1 MGYTN
6 RRQPSH
12 CLGEGKILTKPTLL
26 TLVPEEINKIKA
38 ASLEI
43 LERTGVNI
51 DHAYAREV
59 LQAAGAK
66 VDGERVYFPPKL
78 VIEAIAKAPRQFSIY
93 ARNPKNSIIVGA
105 GDPVFAPGYGAPYV
119 TLASGLKRKATFADF
134 IKLAKLSG
142 SSSNMGIS
150 GGVLVEP
157 SDIPEQDRHN
167 VMLYACMVNS
177 DKPFMGSATGEKHA
191 KDSLRMA
198 ATLFESDN
206 GIPKQPVMISLINTI
221 TPLMLDERMVGAL
234 IAYAEA
240 GQPVIIA
247 SLGMAGATSPTTL
260 AGTLALQNAEVLAG
274 ITLAQTIREGTPV
287 IYGSASS
294 ITEMRNGSLSIGA
307 PEGAWIIA
315 SAVQIAHSYG
325 LPCRAGGCVTD
336 SKTLDLQASYESMMN
351 LQVAGMA
358 GVDFVLHAAGILESY
373 MSVSLEKFIVD
384 DEICSIVR
392 RFLRGTKIETEDLA
406 VQLIDEVG
414 PGGQYLTADH
424 TYQNFRTEFWPP
436 TLSNRET
443 YDQWRLNGSLPM
455 INQAEKRV
463 NEIIDNYEIPYLDKS
478 IELKLKEMA
487 GI

>member
-1 MGYTN
+1 MA
-6 RRQPSH
+6 RPA
-12 CLGEGKILTKPTLL
+12 LT
-26 TLVPEEINKIKA
+26 TLVPEEIDKIKA
-38 ASLEI
+38 TSLEI
-43 LERTGVNI
+43 LERTGVSI
-51 DHAYAREV
+51 AHAHARQV

-66 VDGERVYFPPKL
+66 LEGERIRFPPKL
-78 VIEAIAKAPRQFSIY
+78 VMEALAKAPRQFTIH
-93 ARNPKNSIIVGA
+93 ARNPGNNITVGA

-119 TLASGLKRKATFADF
+119 TLASGLKRKATLADF
-134 IKLAKLSG
+134 IKFVKLSG

-157 SDIPEQDRHN
+157 SDVSEKDRHN
-167 VMLYACMVNS
+167 AMLYACIVNS

-191 KDSLRMA
+191 RDSLRMA
-198 ATLFESDN
+198 ATLFDSEK
-206 GIPKQPVMISLINTI
+206 GIPHQPVMISLINTI

-287 IYGSASS
+287 VYGSASS

-315 SAVQIAHSYG
+315 AAVQIAHSYG
-325 LPCRAGGCVTD
+325 LPSRAGGCLTD
-336 SKTLDLQASYESMMN
+336 SKIMDIQASYESMMN
-351 LQVAGMA
+351 LQAAGMA

-373 MSVSLEKFIVD
+373 MSMSMEKFIMD
-384 DEICSIVR
+384 DEICSMVR
-392 RFLRGTKIETEDLA
+392 RFLRGTKVEVEDLA
-406 VQLIDEVG
+406 VQLIHEVG
-414 PGGQYLTADH
+414 PGGQFLTTDH
-424 TYQNFRTEFWPP
+424 TYQNFGTEFWQP

-443 YDQWRLNGSLPM
+443 YDQWRLNESLPI
-455 INQAEKRV
+455 INRAEKRV
-463 NEIIDNYEIPYLDKS
+463 NEILDNYEIPYLDRS
-478 IELKLKEMA
+478 IERKLKEMA
-487 GI
+487 GILD

>member
-1 MGYTN
+1 MT
-6 RRQPSH
+6 R
-12 CLGEGKILTKPTLL
+12 PTLA
-26 TLVPEEINKIKA
+26 TLVPEEIEKIKA

-51 DHAYAREV
+51 DHIEAREV

-66 VDGERVYFPPKL
+66 VEGERVYFPPKL
-78 VIEAIAKAPRQFSIY
+78 VMEAIAKAPRQFTIH
-93 ARNPKNSIIVGA
+93 ARNPSKNITVGA
-105 GDPVFAPGYGAPYV
+105 GDPVLAPGYGAPYV
-119 TLASGLKRKATFADF
+119 TLASGLRRKATFVDF
-134 IKLAKLSG
+134 IKFAKLSG
-142 SSSNMGIS
+142 SSANMGIS

-157 SDIPEQDRHN
+157 SDVAEKDRHN
-167 VMLYACMVNS
+167 AMLYACIVNS

-191 KDSLRMA
+191 KDTLRMA
-198 ATLFESDN
+198 GILFDGEK
-206 GIPKQPVMISLINTI
+206 GILKQPVMISLINTI

-247 SLGMAGATSPTTL
+247 SLGMAGATSPATL
-260 AGTLALQNAEVLAG
+260 ASALALQNAEILAG

-287 IYGSASS
+287 VYGSASS

-315 SAVQIAHSYG
+315 TAVQIAHSYG
-325 LPCRAGGCVTD
+325 LPCRAGGCLTD
-336 SKTLDLQASYESMMN
+336 SKILDLQASYESMMS
-351 LQVAGMA
+351 LQAAGMA

-373 MSVSLEKFIVD
+373 MSMSMEKFIMD
-384 DEICSIVR
+384 DELCSMVR
-392 RFLRGTKIETEDLA
+392 RFLRGTKLDVDDLA
-406 VQLIDEVG
+406 VQLIHDVG
-414 PGGQYLTADH
+414 PGGQFLTSDH
-424 TYQNFRTEFWPP
+424 TYQNFRTEFWQP

-443 YDQWRLNGSLPM
+443 YDQWRLNDSLPM

-463 NEIIDNYEIPYLDKS
+463 NEIVDNYEIPYLDKS
-478 IELKLKEMA
+478 IERKLKEMA

>member
-1 MGYTN
+1 
-6 RRQPSH
+6 
-12 CLGEGKILTKPTLL
+12 LTRPTLA
-26 TLVPEEINKIKA
+26 TLVPEEIEKIKA

-51 DHAYAREV
+51 DHIEAREV

-66 VDGERVYFPPKL
+66 VEGERVYFPPKL
-78 VIEAIAKAPRQFSIY
+78 VMEAIAKAPRQFTIH
-93 ARNPKNSIIVGA
+93 ARNPSKNITVGA
-105 GDPVFAPGYGAPYV
+105 GDPVLAPGYGAPYV
-119 TLASGLKRKATFADF
+119 TLASGLRRKATFVDF
-134 IKLAKLSG
+134 IKFAKLSG
-142 SSSNMGIS
+142 SSANMGIS

-157 SDIPEQDRHN
+157 SDVAEKDRHN
-167 VMLYACMVNS
+167 AMLYACIVNS

-191 KDSLRMA
+191 KDTLRMA
-198 ATLFESDN
+198 GILFDGEK
-206 GIPKQPVMISLINTI
+206 GILKQPVMISLINTI

-247 SLGMAGATSPTTL
+247 SLGMAGATSPATL
-260 AGTLALQNAEVLAG
+260 ASALALQNAEILAG

-287 IYGSASS
+287 VYGSASS

-315 SAVQIAHSYG
+315 TAVQIAHSYG
-325 LPCRAGGCVTD
+325 LPCRAGGCLTD
-336 SKTLDLQASYESMMN
+336 SKILDLQASYESMMS
-351 LQVAGMA
+351 LQAAGMA

-373 MSVSLEKFIVD
+373 MSMSMEKFIMD
-384 DEICSIVR
+384 DELCSMVR
-392 RFLRGTKIETEDLA
+392 RFLRGTKLDVDDLA
-406 VQLIDEVG
+406 VQLIHDVG
-414 PGGQYLTADH
+414 PGGQFLTSDH
-424 TYQNFRTEFWPP
+424 TYQNFRTEFWQP

-443 YDQWRLNGSLPM
+443 YDQWRLNDSLPM

-463 NEIIDNYEIPYLDKS
+463 NEIVDNYEIPYLDKS
-478 IELKLKEMA
+478 IERKLKEMA